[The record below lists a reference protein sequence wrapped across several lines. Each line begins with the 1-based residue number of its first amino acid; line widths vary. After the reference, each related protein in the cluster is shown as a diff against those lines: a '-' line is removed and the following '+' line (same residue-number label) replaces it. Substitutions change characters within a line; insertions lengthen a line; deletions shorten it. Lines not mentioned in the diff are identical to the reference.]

1 MNLGGRDSTESSKS
15 ERISSESERISVLA
29 GVESPILSEIGSR
42 SGADSNTKPVEGI
55 DAVVEAKGEVG
66 AAPWLTSQMKVPSSS
81 DIDTME
87 PNLNI
92 VPGGGG
98 WFSSSEKVTPPRFGD
113 DAIAVDC

>member
-1 MNLGGRDSTESSKS
+1 
-15 ERISSESERISVLA
+15 
-29 GVESPILSEIGSR
+29 
-42 SGADSNTKPVEGI
+42 
-55 DAVVEAKGEVG
+55 
-66 AAPWLTSQMKVPSSS
+66 MKVPSSS

-87 PNLNI
+87 PNMNI